1 MSHPKANQTVLRIL
15 CRNLTRTAID
25 VLNEIMQD
33 PRQNGQIR
41 IAAATAILDRGYGK
55 PTQSVAIEH
64 SEESNPKM
72 MTTEELRERLIQE
85 RSDRMGVY
93 IEGTAENVSEAKI
106 ESPVTMVESKEI
118 S

>member
-1 MSHPKANQTVLRIL
+1 MSNPKANQTVLRML
-15 CRNLTRTAID
+15 CRNLTRTAIE

-64 SEESNPKM
+64 SDESNPKM

-85 RSDRMGVY
+85 RAERMGVY
-93 IEGTAENVSEAKI
+93 IEGKAESVSEAKI
-106 ESPVTMVESKEI
+106 DGSVAMVESKEI